1 MSKILF
7 GFLQVISALSCVAG
21 FVAVVYILT
30 YAPASKKKESSPVKN
45 PFKYEKPYL
54 ALAFVV
60 VLLAVVSVVSLS
72 AIEDL
77 QNEINAKPQ
86 AGTNPD
92 DPCGFAYLTEG
103 SEYADGY
110 DKGYDA
116 GYADGVSIANDD
128 GLIYDE
134 GDLENAGEEASR
146 DGFERGCKAIN
157 WVLGEYACAVN
168 ETEMFHRYGTPCA
181 EKIIRNGDFDWDC
194 FYPPEDL
201 ISFYYIPCPDC
212 YPELEALPRE

>member
-7 GFLQVISALSCVAG
+7 GFLQVVAALSCVAG
-21 FVAVVYILT
+21 FVAVIYILT
-30 YAPASKKKESSPVKN
+30 YAPASKKESSPVKN

-60 VLLAVVSVVSLS
+60 VLLAVVSVVFLS
-72 AIEDL
+72 TIEDL
-77 QNEINAKPQ
+77 QNEIDAKPQ
-86 AGTNPD
+86 EEINPD
-92 DPCGFAYLTEG
+92 DPYGFAYLTEEN
-103 SEYADGY
+103 EYTDGY
-110 DKGYDA
+110 AKGYDA

-128 GLIYDE
+128 GLMYSE
-134 GDLENAGEEASR
+134 SDLENACEDAARE
-146 DGFERGCKAIN
+146 GFDLGCRAIK
-157 WVLGEYACAVN
+157 WVLGEYACAVS

-181 EKIIRNGDFDWDC
+181 EEIIRNGNFDWDC
-194 FYPPEDL
+194 FYPPKDL